1 MKKFLLLPL
10 VMLAFNASA
19 KDIEDMTKGEVKAY
33 HAELYEKTMSD
44 TTLEN
49 CKKFNRFHRAA
60 LKQKKLVLM
69 DIKEGDNFGNARFKC
84 SANVDYN
91 FFDDKSLK
99 YK

>member
-1 MKKFLLLPL
+1 MKKFLLIPL

-19 KDIEDMTKGEVKAY
+19 KDIQDMSKGEVKAY
-33 HAELYEKTMSD
+33 HAELYEKAMNN

-49 CKKFNRFHRAA
+49 CQKINRFYSAA

-69 DIKEGDNFGNARFKC
+69 DIKEGSDWAKARQLC
-84 SANVDYN
+84 SHEVEYD
-91 FFDDKSLK
+91 FFADKSLD